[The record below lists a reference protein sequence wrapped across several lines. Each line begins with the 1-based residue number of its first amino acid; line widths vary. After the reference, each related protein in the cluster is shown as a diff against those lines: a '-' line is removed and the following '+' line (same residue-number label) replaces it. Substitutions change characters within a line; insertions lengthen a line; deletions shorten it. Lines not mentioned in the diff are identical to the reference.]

1 MDSIYGMG
9 NRPQRW
15 DDFSITIPHRFG
27 KLVSFLFLRCVPV
40 SKRLAIVTMADIFIS
55 YANED
60 RESAA
65 QVAHMIESAG
75 FGVWWDRR
83 IPAGRTWRQVLQ
95 DALRDMRCMVVLWSK
110 NSVESSWVA
119 EEAEEARRLGKT
131 IVPILLER
139 VEPPIGFRAIQA
151 ADLSSW
157 DGSVEDQAAQVFLN
171 DLKSAIGGAPG
182 KPRERKTETVAA
194 ESTDVGSSWTA
205 SQKRNA
211 AMVAAGAIV
220 LAVGLTA
227 WQFWPDAKPDS
238 KAPIEGTPEKPPAPS
253 LIGLVIDGAKKELQL
268 ADAMRL
274 GVRGNYSDGTQG
286 EIKQEIE
293 WSSTAPQVVAV
304 SKDGEVKALIAGS
317 ADIKAKVGA
326 VTSEAWTIRVKA
338 PPEPSPPPAPVV
350 KLVDVRVTASNREL
364 YVNGKIS
371 LRARGRYSDN
381 SEQSLA
387 SGVEWQLSDRSLAS
401 INRAGELEGLRP
413 GRVEVVARA
422 GEVKSPPILVY
433 IKEAPK
439 PVPPVKPPAPVLSE
453 QAKARIAAYIKRAE
467 FYRGEGN
474 YSAALAE
481 LEKAKT
487 IDAQNDEIG
496 KAVEQTR
503 RACNAE
509 RVLGNKVTC

>member
-1 MDSIYGMG
+1 
-9 NRPQRW
+9 
-15 DDFSITIPHRFG
+15 
-27 KLVSFLFLRCVPV
+27 
-40 SKRLAIVTMADIFIS
+40 MADIFIS

-75 FGVWWDRR
+75 WRVWWDRR

-110 NSVESSWVA
+110 NSVESTWVA

-139 VEPPIGFRAIQA
+139 CEPPIGFRAIQA
-151 ADLSSW
+151 ADLTSW
-157 DGSVEDQAAQVFLN
+157 DGSVEDQAAQVFLS
-171 DLKSAIGGAPG
+171 DLKSAIGGAPEKPAEG
-182 KPRERKTETVAA
+182 KIEDAA
-194 ESTDVGSSWTA
+194 VIPIDRSSSWTA
-205 SQKRNA
+205 RQKRNA
-211 AMVAAGAIV
+211 AFAAAGAIV
-220 LAVGLTA
+220 LAAGLTT

-238 KAPIEGTPEKPPAPS
+238 QPPIEQTPEKPPAPS
-253 LIGLVIDGAKKELQL
+253 LLGLTIDGAKDELQPAETLRL
-268 ADAMRL
+268 AL
-274 GVRGNYSDGTQG
+274 RGKYSDGTQA
-286 EIKQEIE
+286 EPKNAIE
-293 WSSTAPQVVAV
+293 WSSSAPQVAAV
-304 SKDGEVKALIAGS
+304 GKDGEVKALKAGS
-317 ADIKAKVGA
+317 ADIKAKVGG
-326 VTSEAWTIRVKA
+326 VVSEGWTVRVKA
-338 PPEPSPPPAPVV
+338 PPEPPPPPAPVV
-350 KLVDVRVTASNREL
+350 KLVQVRVTASNREL

-371 LRARGRYSDN
+371 LRASGRYSDN

-387 SGVEWQLSDRSLAS
+387 SGVEWQLSDHSLAS
-401 INRAGELEGLRP
+401 INRAGELEGLRA

-433 IKEAPK
+433 IKEAAKPLPQPK
-439 PVPPVKPPAPVLSE
+439 PLAPVLSE

-474 YSAALAE
+474 YTAALAE

-487 IDAQNDEIG
+487 IDAQNEEVG

>member
-1 MDSIYGMG
+1 
-9 NRPQRW
+9 
-15 DDFSITIPHRFG
+15 
-27 KLVSFLFLRCVPV
+27 
-40 SKRLAIVTMADIFIS
+40 MADIFIS

-75 FGVWWDRR
+75 LRVWWDRR
-83 IPAGRTWRQVLQ
+83 IPAGRTWRQVLE

-110 NSVESSWVA
+110 NSVESPWVA

-131 IVPILLER
+131 IVPILIER

-151 ADLSSW
+151 ADLTSW
-157 DGSVEDQAAQVFLN
+157 DGSVEDQAAQVFLS
-171 DLKSAIGGAPG
+171 DLKSAIGGAPE
-182 KPRERKTETVAA
+182 KPAERKIENVA
-194 ESTDVGSSWTA
+194 VGPIGAGSRWTA
-205 SQKRNA
+205 GQRRNA
-211 AMVAAGAIV
+211 VFAAVGALTFAAG
-220 LAVGLTA
+220 LAA
-227 WQFWPDAKPDS
+227 WQFWQGARPDLKP
-238 KAPIEGTPEKPPAPS
+238 PIEEIPEKPPAPS
-253 LIGLVIDGAKKELQL
+253 LVGLAIDGAKNELQPSDTLRL
-268 ADAMRL
+268 ALL
-274 GVRGNYSDGTQG
+274 GKYSDGTQA
-286 EIKQEIE
+286 ELKDAIE
-293 WSSTAPQVVAV
+293 WSSSAPQVAAV
-304 SKDGEVKALIAGS
+304 GKDGEVKALKAGN
-317 ADIKAKVGA
+317 ADIKAKVGS
-326 VTSEAWTIRVKA
+326 VVSEGWTVRIKA
-338 PPEPSPPPAPVV
+338 PPEPSTPPAPVV

-364 YVNGKIS
+364 YVNGKVS

-413 GRVEVVARA
+413 GRVEVMARA
-422 GEVKSPPILVY
+422 GEVKSSPILIY
-433 IKEAPK
+433 IKEVPK
-439 PVPPVKPPAPVLSE
+439 PVPAPVKPLVPVLSE

-474 YSAALAE
+474 YAAALAE

-487 IDAQNDEIG
+487 IDAQSEDIS

>member
-1 MDSIYGMG
+1 
-9 NRPQRW
+9 
-15 DDFSITIPHRFG
+15 
-27 KLVSFLFLRCVPV
+27 
-40 SKRLAIVTMADIFIS
+40 MADIFIS

-75 FGVWWDRR
+75 WRVWWDRR
-83 IPAGRTWRQVLQ
+83 IPAGRTWRQVLE

-110 NSVESSWVA
+110 NSVESPWVA

-131 IVPILLER
+131 IVPILIEQ

-151 ADLSSW
+151 ADLTSW
-157 DGSVEDQAAQVFLN
+157 DGTVDDQAAQLFLG
-171 DLKSAIGGAPG
+171 DLNSALGGNPA
-182 KPRERKTETVAA
+182 KAA
-194 ESTDVGSSWTA
+194 EPKLDRIVNRSTDDDANRGGLRKQTVIFA
-205 SQKRNA
+205 
-211 AMVAAGAIV
+211 AAGAV
-220 LAVGLTA
+220 ALVTVFAV
-227 WQFWPDAKPDS
+227 WRFWPAASLPDGKP
-238 KAPIEGTPEKPPAPS
+238 PIEAEPAPLPAPS
-253 LIGLVIDGAKKELQL
+253 LIGLVIDGAKKELEP
-268 ADAMRL
+268 ADTVRL
-274 GVRGNYSDGTQG
+274 GVRGKYSDGTQADLA
-286 EIKQEIE
+286 QDIE
-293 WSSTAPQVVAV
+293 WSSSAPQIVTVG
-304 SKDGEVKALIAGS
+304 KDGEVKALKAGS
-317 ADIKAKVGA
+317 ADVKAKVGG
-326 VTSEAWTIRVKA
+326 VVSEGWTVRVKA
-338 PPEPSPPPAPVV
+338 PPAPPTPPAPVV

-422 GEVKSPPILVY
+422 GDVKSSPILVY
-433 IKEAPK
+433 IKEAAKPLPQPK
-439 PVPPVKPPAPVLSE
+439 PLAPVLSE
-453 QAKARIAAYIKRAE
+453 PAKARIAAYIKRAE

-474 YSAALAE
+474 YTAALAE

-487 IDAQNDEIG
+487 IDAQNEEIS
-496 KAVEQTR
+496 KAAEQTR

-509 RVLGNKVTC
+509 RVLGNKVSC

>member
-1 MDSIYGMG
+1 VTK
-9 NRPQRW
+9 RP
-15 DDFSITIPHRFG
+15 
-27 KLVSFLFLRCVPV
+27 
-40 SKRLAIVTMADIFIS
+40 AIVTMADIFIS

-75 FGVWWDRR
+75 WGVWWDRR
-83 IPAGRTWRQVLQ
+83 IPAGRSWRQVLE

-110 NSVESSWVA
+110 NSVESPWVA

-131 IVPILLER
+131 IVPVLIEA

-151 ADLSSW
+151 ADLTRW
-157 DGSVEDQAAQVFLN
+157 DGTVDDQAAQLFLC
-171 DLKSAIGGAPG
+171 DLSSALGGVPGKAAERKIENAVVNSIDRGSNWSARQRRNAMLAAGGAL
-182 KPRERKTETVAA
+182 VL
-194 ESTDVGSSWTA
+194 TA
-205 SQKRNA
+205 
-211 AMVAAGAIV
+211 
-220 LAVGLTA
+220 GLTA

-238 KAPIEGTPEKPPAPS
+238 KPPIEETPEKPPAPS
-253 LIGLVIDGAKKELQL
+253 LVALTIDGTKNELQPSETLRL
-268 ADAMRL
+268 AL
-274 GVRGNYSDGTQG
+274 RGKYSDGTQTAP
-286 EIKQEIE
+286 KDAIE
-293 WSSTAPQVVAV
+293 WSSSAPQVAAV
-304 SKDGEVKALIAGS
+304 GKDGEVKALKAGS
-317 ADIKAKVGA
+317 ADIKAKASGVI
-326 VTSEAWTIRVKA
+326 SESWTVRVKA
-338 PPEPSPPPAPVV
+338 PPEPPTPPAPVV

-433 IKEAPK
+433 IKESPK
-439 PVPPVKPPAPVLSE
+439 PVAPPVKPLAPALSE

-474 YSAALAE
+474 YTAALTE

-487 IDAQNDEIG
+487 IDAQNEEIS
-496 KAVEQTR
+496 KAVEQTK

-509 RVLGNKVTC
+509 RVLGNKVSC